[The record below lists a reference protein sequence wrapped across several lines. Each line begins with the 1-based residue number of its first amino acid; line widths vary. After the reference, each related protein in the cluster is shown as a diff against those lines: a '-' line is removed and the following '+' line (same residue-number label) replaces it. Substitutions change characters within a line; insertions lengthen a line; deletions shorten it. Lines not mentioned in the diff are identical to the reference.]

1 MERSELRPEARKAF
15 FVAFL
20 SIAMPFS
27 AEAAGLALKTSAAVD
42 AIVRRTLKED
52 GAPSASVA
60 IVIGGQV
67 AYASA
72 YGLANLN
79 SAESATTSTRYQIAS
94 ISKTLTADGI
104 LRLEQMGKLSI
115 GDKVA
120 KWLPGL
126 TAATQVTLRDLLT
139 HTAGYP
145 DHYPQTYPAG
155 PRVEP
160 TTPDHILA
168 EWGRHKL
175 LFAPGSDFR
184 YSNLN
189 YLILARV
196 IEKVSGQPFFA
207 FLSQHIFARLGMSD
221 TVDLDNL
228 TYRTPNLATGYVR
241 PALGPLEPAPHEGAG
256 WSFGSG
262 QVVTTA
268 KDLAYWDAAFL
279 AGSLLAPAQAAE
291 EVTAPTLPNGTTSE
305 YALGLFVSHRGGRT
319 MFYHVGQGLGFLAVN
334 RIYPAEHAAIVVL
347 TNDSSALTFQHVAD
361 RLEYIIVPP
370 TRHDADARAVFASLQ
385 RGRPNRTLFKADL
398 NAYFDARMV
407 SIYAKSLGKLGAV
420 VSFTLRS
427 ESDADGL
434 TTRAYTVV
442 AGTHRLRLLEQT
454 DVEGRIETFQVQPDL
469 N

>member
-1 MERSELRPEARKAF
+1 MRPKARNVF
-15 FVAFL
+15 FLVAYL
-20 SIAMPFS
+20 SFAMPFS

-94 ISKTLTADGI
+94 ISKTLTAEGI

-120 KWLPGL
+120 RWLPGL

-175 LFAPGSDFR
+175 LFAPGSDFH

-196 IEKVSGQPFFA
+196 IEKVSGQPFFD
-207 FLSQHIFARLGMSD
+207 FLSQQIFAQLGMSD
-221 TVDLDNL
+221 TVDC
-228 TYRTPNLATGYVR
+228 PI
-241 PALGPLEPAPHEGAG
+241 
-256 WSFGSG
+256 
-262 QVVTTA
+262 TT
-268 KDLAYWDAAFL
+268 
-279 AGSLLAPAQAAE
+279 
-291 EVTAPTLPNGTTSE
+291 
-305 YALGLFVSHRGGRT
+305 
-319 MFYHVGQGLGFLAVN
+319 
-334 RIYPAEHAAIVVL
+334 
-347 TNDSSALTFQHVAD
+347 
-361 RLEYIIVPP
+361 
-370 TRHDADARAVFASLQ
+370 
-385 RGRPNRTLFKADL
+385 
-398 NAYFDARMV
+398 
-407 SIYAKSLGKLGAV
+407 
-420 VSFTLRS
+420 
-427 ESDADGL
+427 
-434 TTRAYTVV
+434 
-442 AGTHRLRLLEQT
+442 
-454 DVEGRIETFQVQPDL
+454 
-469 N
+469 

>member
-1 MERSELRPEARKAF
+1 MHPNAQKAF
-15 FVAFL
+15 LVAVF
-20 SIAMPFS
+20 SVAMPFS
-27 AEAAGLALKTSAAVD
+27 AVAAGPALKTSAAVD
-42 AIVRRTLKED
+42 AIVRRTLEED
-52 GAPSASVA
+52 GSPSASVA
-60 IVIGGQV
+60 IVIGGQL

-72 YGLANLN
+72 FGLAKLDP
-79 SAESATTSTRYQIAS
+79 AQSATTSTRYQIAS
-94 ISKTLTADGI
+94 ISKTLTAEGI

-155 PRVEP
+155 RRVDP
-160 TTPDHILA
+160 TTPDRILA

-175 LFAPGSDFR
+175 LFAPGSNFH
-184 YSNLN
+184 YSNLD

-196 IEKVSGQPFFA
+196 IEKVSGQPFFD
-207 FLSQHIFARLGMSD
+207 FLSQQIFAPLGMSD
-221 TVDLDNL
+221 TVDLDHL
-228 TYRTPNLATGYVR
+228 TDHTPDLATGYVR

-279 AGSLLAPAQAAE
+279 AGSLLAPAQAEE
-291 EVTAPTLPNGTTSE
+291 EVTAPALPNGTTSE

-319 MFYHVGQGLGFLAVN
+319 VFYHIGQGLGFLAVN

-347 TNDSSALTFQHVAD
+347 TNDSSALTFQHISD

-370 TRHDADARAVFASLQ
+370 TRHDAEVRAVFASLQ
-385 RGRPNRTLFKADL
+385 KGRPNRKFFKADL
-398 NAYFDARMV
+398 NAYFDARMI
-407 SIYAKSLGKLGAV
+407 SDYAKSLGKLGPV

-427 ESDADGL
+427 ESEADGL

-442 AGTHRLRLLEQT
+442 AGTQRLRLVEQT
-454 DVEGRIETFQVQPDL
+454 DVDGRFESFQVQPEL